1 MGERIRCRK
10 CGDILQSKYRHD
22 FKMCRCGSCY
32 IDGGD
37 DYCRVGGDKK
47 DIEWID
53 RKENKRKQLRSNW
66 YTEGKFGEKY
76 REILDTNNKYLYSQ
90 GRYHT
95 KIKKEDLTEDYI
107 KFKSRAIWYM
117 TGYIRTSGVVDIGYT
132 YIKENHLFKDHYL
145 YISYKEKLKFEENK
159 LGTLQ
164 YVNYDMSIC
173 GNSIIPILLAIE
185 VNSNVDINIVKE
197 KIYEKIEWYKN
208 NYKEDYIRQFGN
220 ENTDIF
226 EYYNELQNK
235 N

>member
-10 CGDILQSKYRHD
+10 CGDIWQSKYRHD

-132 YIKENHLFKDHYL
+132 YIKENHLFKDDYL

-197 KIYEKIEWYKN
+197 KIYEKVEWYKN

>member
-1 MGERIRCRK
+1 
-10 CGDILQSKYRHD
+10 
-22 FKMCRCGSCY
+22 
-32 IDGGD
+32 
-37 DYCRVGGDKK
+37 
-47 DIEWID
+47 
-53 RKENKRKQLRSNW
+53 
-66 YTEGKFGEKY
+66 
-76 REILDTNNKYLYSQ
+76 
-90 GRYHT
+90 
-95 KIKKEDLTEDYI
+95 
-107 KFKSRAIWYM
+107 M

-132 YIKENHLFKDHYL
+132 YIKENHLFKDDYL

-197 KIYEKIEWYKN
+197 KIYEKVEWYKN